1 MGEIIQL
8 GKYWGYIKNRCDG
21 CKFLEISEPFQGG
34 ERLYAC
40 DAPDGKC
47 VRDGFQNYS
56 EKE

>member
-8 GKYWGYIKNRCDG
+8 GKYWGYTKKRCDG
-21 CKFLEISEPFQGG
+21 CKFLEISEPFQDG

-47 VRDGFQNYS
+47 IKDGFEVYK